1 MNNTSILMPSV
12 THAMKAKR
20 LFTSMGYRCGIKRS
34 VSVSRNGCT
43 HYITVNTTPERAK
56 EILDKNNVRYGA
68 VIRED
73 DGS

>member
-1 MNNTSILMPSV
+1 MNNASILMPSI
-12 THAMKAKR
+12 THAMKAKK

-34 VSVSRNGCT
+34 VSVSKSGCT
-43 HYITVNTTPERAK
+43 HYITVNTAASK
-56 EILDKNNVRYGA
+56 AVEILQKNGIKHGA